1 MKALVITYE
10 GTEVPKHIV
19 DQIVV
24 AMSGNVNRGDVV
36 AIQMDDDDC
45 LNALVA
51 FNVAHRENRDEK
63 VNEDQIAIN
72 KAAAYIAGT
81 VLCTST
87 NPAVVG
93 FTIHKHIAEGDEK
106 MKTAVEILATKQ
118 GDICEPKFTK
128 SILQSIKAI
137 YQNVL

>member
-24 AMSGNVNRGDVV
+24 AMSGSVLREKVL
-36 AIQMDDDDC
+36 AIQMDDNDC

-51 FNVAHRENRDEK
+51 FNVMHREDRDEK
-63 VNEDQIAIN
+63 VNDDQKAIDA
-72 KAAAYIAGT
+72 AAAYIAAV

-93 FTIHKHIAEGDEK
+93 FTIHKHIAEGDER

-118 GDICEPKFTK
+118 GDIREPKFTK

>member
-19 DQIVV
+19 DQIVI
-24 AMSGNVNRGDVV
+24 AMSGSVLREKVT
-36 AIQMDDDDC
+36 AIQMDDNDC

-51 FNVAHRENRDEK
+51 FNVMHREDRCEK
-63 VNEDQIAIN
+63 ALDDQTAIEM
-72 KAAAYIAGT
+72 AAAYIAET

-93 FTIHKHIAEGDEK
+93 FTIHKHIAEGDER

-118 GDICEPKFTK
+118 GDIREPKFTK

>member
-10 GTEVPKHIV
+10 GAEVPQHIV
-19 DQIVV
+19 DQIVI
-24 AMSGNVNRGDVV
+24 AMSGNVNRGNVV
-36 AIQMDDDDC
+36 AVQMDDNDC

-51 FNVAHRENRDEK
+51 FNVMHREDRDEK
-63 VNEDQIAIN
+63 VNDDQKAID
-72 KAAAYIAGT
+72 AAATYIAGT

-93 FTIHKHIAEGDEK
+93 FTIHKHIAEGDER

-118 GDICEPKFTK
+118 GDIREPKFTK